1 MAISANSKMGKTF
14 LAYNQFG
21 KNVVAKSKQNLARKK
36 TRITKSGRRLT
47 SRIDSSGD
55 LSKSIRFGTQTG
67 IAFFEMLQYGLY
79 VDEGR
84 KPGKYAPVDAIR
96 KWVMNKP
103 IAPRDERGR
112 FKKRTPANMRS
123 LAFLLNRA
131 FYKHGIDPTYFFT
144 EPFEQELKLL
154 IRKLPDAIVEDI
166 ETYFTQ

>member
-103 IAPRDERGR
+103 IAPNDRDW
-112 FKKRTPANMRS
+112 
-123 LAFLLNRA
+123 
-131 FYKHGIDPTYFFT
+131 
-144 EPFEQELKLL
+144 
-154 IRKLPDAIVEDI
+154 
-166 ETYFTQ
+166 ETL